1 MARNSSVFA
10 QKICEQLSIFV
21 WASVFVIYVT
31 VCLLRPSRMHTTCG
45 AVPTLRGITLNL
57 LVTFVAVVP
66 TMKLQRTLT
75 ATLDSLGGIAL
86 LGSALA
92 LSESWSTFGVLA
104 EAHALQAFGVS
115 FTLALAAFASA
126 RVVQLATIVLMAPKA
141 NQRRAPTGNH
151 SYAPPVATVGIAV
164 ESVMQRAA

>member
-1 MARNSSVFA
+1 M
-10 QKICEQLSIFV
+10 
-21 WASVFVIYVT
+21 
-31 VCLLRPSRMHTTCG
+31 
-45 AVPTLRGITLNL
+45 
-57 LVTFVAVVP
+57 VTFVAVVP

-141 NQRRAPTGNH
+141 NQRRAPTSSH
-151 SYAPPVATVGIAV
+151 SYAAPTVVTVGIAADG
-164 ESVMQRAA
+164 VMQRAA